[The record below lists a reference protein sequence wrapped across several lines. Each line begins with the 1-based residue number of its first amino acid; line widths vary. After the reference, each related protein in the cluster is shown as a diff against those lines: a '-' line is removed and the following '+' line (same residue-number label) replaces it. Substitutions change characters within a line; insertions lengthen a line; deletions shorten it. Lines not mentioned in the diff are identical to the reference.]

1 MPIQVLILDMG
12 GVLLQMSDETPRQQI
27 ADRLGRSL
35 DAIYAAI
42 FDSESAR
49 RAMRG
54 EFSYE
59 VHWAWVCAELGLSSD
74 ECADLHT
81 EFWRVDLI
89 DHELV
94 AYLRALRG
102 RYKIGLLSN
111 AWDDLRRKLVRWGVA
126 DLFDDVVNSA
136 EVGLAKPDPLIYT
149 LALDRLGVLAPEAV
163 FVDDRLENVEAARQV
178 GMYAIQ
184 YNHRAQVM
192 AELADILDHNPPG

>member
-1 MPIQVLILDMG
+1 MSIQALIFDMG
-12 GVLLQMSDETPRQQI
+12 GVLLQIGDETPRRQI
-27 ADRLGRSL
+27 ADRLGLSL

-42 FDSESAR
+42 FDSELAR

-54 EFSYE
+54 ELSYE
-59 VHWAWVCAELGLSSD
+59 AHWAWVCAELGLCSD
-74 ECADLHT
+74 DCADLHT
-81 EFWRVDLI
+81 EFWRVDVI
-89 DHELV
+89 DHELA
-94 AYLRALRG
+94 AYLRSLRG

-136 EVGLAKPDPLIYT
+136 EVGLAKPDPQIYT

-163 FVDDRLENVEAARQV
+163 FVDDRLENVEGARQV
-178 GMYAIQ
+178 GMYAVQ
-184 YNHRAQVM
+184 YVQRTQAL

>member
-1 MPIQVLILDMG
+1 MSIQALIFDMG
-12 GVLLQMSDETPRQQI
+12 GVLLQIGDETPRRQI
-27 ADRLGRSL
+27 ADRLGLSL

-42 FDSESAR
+42 FDSKSAR

-54 EFSYE
+54 ELSYE
-59 VHWAWVCAELGLSSD
+59 AHWAWVCAELGLCSD
-74 ECADLHT
+74 DCADLHT
-81 EFWRVDLI
+81 EFWRVDVI
-89 DHELV
+89 DHELA
-94 AYLRALRG
+94 AYLRSLRG

-136 EVGLAKPDPLIYT
+136 EVGLAKPDPQIYT

-163 FVDDRLENVEAARQV
+163 FVDDRLENVEGARQV
-178 GMYAIQ
+178 GMYAVQ
-184 YNHRAQVM
+184 YVQRTQAL

>member
-1 MPIQVLILDMG
+1 MPIQALIFDMG
-12 GVLLQMSDETPRQQI
+12 GVLLQMGDETPRRQI
-27 ADRLGRSL
+27 ADRLGLSL

-54 EFSYE
+54 ELSYE
-59 VHWAWVCAELGLSSD
+59 AHWAWVCAELGLCSD
-74 ECADLHT
+74 DCADLHT
-81 EFWRVDLI
+81 EFWRVDVI
-89 DHELV
+89 DHELA
-94 AYLRALRG
+94 AYLRSLRG

-136 EVGLAKPDPLIYT
+136 EVGLAKPDPQIYT

-163 FVDDRLENVEAARQV
+163 FVDDRLENVEGARQV
-178 GMYAIQ
+178 GMYAVQ
-184 YNHRAQVM
+184 YVQRAQAL